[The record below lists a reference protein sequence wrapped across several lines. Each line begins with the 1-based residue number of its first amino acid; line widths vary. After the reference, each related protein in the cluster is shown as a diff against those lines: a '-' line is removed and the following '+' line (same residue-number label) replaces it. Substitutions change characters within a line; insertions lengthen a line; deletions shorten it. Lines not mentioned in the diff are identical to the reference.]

1 MRISDWSSDV
11 CSSDLAR
18 RDDGLGAACFEPFAQ
33 GLAVIALVGDEFGG
47 RRHRRDALLG
57 NLAIMHVA
65 GGQEQD
71 ARATLLVA
79 DGMELGVAASL
90 RAADTM
96 SQGPPFAPPAQR
108 WTLMQLE
115 SMNRRSGT
123 SPAPASAPKMPSHM
137 PRSDQR
143 TKRMSSVFFGP

>member
-1 MRISDWSSDV
+1 
-11 CSSDLAR
+11 
-18 RDDGLGAACFEPFAQ
+18 
-33 GLAVIALVGDEFGG
+33 
-47 RRHRRDALLG
+47 
-57 NLAIMHVA
+57 MHVA

-123 SPAPASAPKMPSHM
+123 SPAPASAPKMP
-137 PRSDQR
+137 RSEEHTSELQSLMR
-143 TKRMSSVFFGP
+143 TSYAVFCLKNKQNTIHTT

>member
-11 CSSDLAR
+11 CSSDLDGLVVVVLDFAVPAR

-115 SMNRRSGT
+115 SMNRRSGP
-123 SPAPASAPKMPSHM
+123 SPAPASAPKQIGRAH
-137 PRSDQR
+137 
-143 TKRMSSVFFGP
+143 V

>member
-11 CSSDLAR
+11 CSSDLDGLVVVVLDFAVPAR

-65 GGQEQD
+65 GGPEQE

-79 DGMELGVAASL
+79 DGRELGVADYRRS
-90 RAADTM
+90 ADSM
-96 SQGPPFAPPAQR
+96 SQAPPFSPPGPR
-108 WTLMQLE
+108 GHLE
-115 SMNRRSGT
+115 RL
-123 SPAPASAPKMPSHM
+123 
-137 PRSDQR
+137 
-143 TKRMSSVFFGP
+143 

>member
-11 CSSDLAR
+11 CSSDL
-18 RDDGLGAACFEPFAQ
+18 GLGAACFEPFAQ

-108 WTLMQLE
+108 GTLKIG
-115 SMNRRSGT
+115 R
-123 SPAPASAPKMPSHM
+123 ASC
-137 PRSDQR
+137 RERGCQY
-143 TKRMSSVFFGP
+143 G